1 MRAVLFLFL
10 MNFVTSCDPPHRED
24 NPYSSNKGTLV
35 DEVTNR
41 AFVQLKM
48 EKGLYPFGTGA
59 RMMDQIKM
67 LALAFHYYKEVEIEE
82 ARELL
87 LYAGNVFLNI
97 INNNEQIR
105 PYLDNYPFKPENIE
119 ITIYLKNTDGSKFA
133 PEKLCVISMVNGV
146 LEYEAK
152 NPETLRLLTI
162 CKEPYD
168 QAVSKLGTVLT
179 GKALQGPL

>member
-10 MNFVTSCDPPHRED
+10 MAFVTSCDHPHRED
-24 NPYSSNKGTLV
+24 NPYPSNKGTLA

-41 AFVQLKM
+41 AFVELEM

-67 LALAFHYYKEVEIEE
+67 LALAFHYYKEVDIRE

-87 LYAGNVFLNI
+87 VTAATKFLNI
-97 INNNEQIR
+97 INSNEEIR
-105 PYLDNYPFKPENIE
+105 PYLDIYPFKPENIQ
-119 ITIYLKNTDGSKFA
+119 ITIYLKNPDGSKFA
-133 PEKLCVISMVNGV
+133 PEKLCVVSMVNGI

-162 CKEPYD
+162 CKEPYE

-179 GKALQGPL
+179 GKVL